1 MHKLFSSFLVLS
13 MLCHSVFAA
22 TGQVDDR
29 VYVNWSDPEYHK
41 VVVFIQPNGYCT
53 GQYVAPNIILTAR
66 HCITPD
72 NIDRYGI
79 ELYDGRATLVSLLSY
94 GSGQIFRSDGDWAF
108 LLVSD
113 PKFYSNTY
121 FNVARKATPKMTINN
136 TGFGAL
142 RILSN
147 AELAQLRQIFSSQR
161 NKMAAESN
169 TNADAIQFSQ
179 IFKLVEDD
187 IANLGI
193 PSIMETGNVL
203 KTHFN
208 CKFTGLSQG
217 NLWST
222 CDIYSGNSGGPY
234 YMGETLYGTCSG
246 AVHRFDDKDKSAA
259 IPSQSFYE
267 KLQQIISEN
276 PPKQGNYTTSPK
288 NDEETPTQEQHDLNE
303 ADKEIERLTKE
314 FLDRQE
320 HQSEEDAKRAVLEQ
334 LGGINTSVD
343 IPEYVEVVEEEIEEE
358 PLPIYVEND
367 EETPTQEQHDLNE
380 ADKEIERLTKEFL
393 DRQEHQSEEDA
404 KRAVLEQLGGI
415 NTSVDI
421 PEYVEVVE
429 EEIEE
434 EPLPIYVENDEET
447 PTQEQHDLNEA
458 DKEIERLTKEFL
470 DRQEHQSE
478 EDAKRAVLEQ
488 LGGINTSVDIPEYVE
503 VVEEEIEEEPLP
515 RYTEPLPKGPAIK
528 GKATTNSGSGLA
540 KPSGD
545 TSGGSTRRLEPLPEV
560 ENPLAYKDPGL
571 AKPSGDT
578 SGGST
583 RRLAPLPEVENP
595 LTPNEL
601 LSQKQKLAETDQ
613 ELLNELD
620 NIDSMSDQEFLYF
633 LDRAA
638 EYEKLRERYEQ
649 ALARERS
656 LPNRMLGALGIGAG
670 GIGGMMIASGI
681 AEQRADQNA
690 EIDMRAYLATFRCD
704 AGTGKQWK
712 GGETNIELP
721 AGNLTALK
729 TEYVTLAGNLKSRKE
744 QLGLKPGIESETI
757 ADSASTGLYDNVASS
772 PIDGVYTSIANA
784 ILDENSSDA
793 TEWAEQQEKTTTKIQ
808 TGTKIGVTGVG
819 GAMIGNMTVNRDM
832 YFNTDQDTDTE
843 SDEET
848 ESTRNVSKRTTRRTT
863 KRNNP

>member
-1 MHKLFSSFLVLS
+1 MHKLLSSFLVLS

-72 NIDRYGI
+72 NIDSYGI

-94 GSGQIFRSDGDWAF
+94 GSGQMFRSDGDWAL

-113 PKFYSNTY
+113 PKFYSDTY

-169 TNADAIQFSQ
+169 TNADMIQFSQ

-208 CKFTGLSQG
+208 CEFIGLSQG
-217 NLWST
+217 NMWST

-234 YMGETLYGTCSG
+234 YMGNTLYGTCSG
-246 AVHRFDDKDKSAA
+246 AVHRFDGKDKSAA

-267 KLQQIISEN
+267 KLQRIISEN
-276 PPKQGNYTTSPK
+276 PPATGTKPK
-288 NDEETPTQEQHDLNE
+288 PTHTPESLLKDAEEYSMQVLDEDLERIDQETE
-303 ADKEIERLTKE
+303 AELQKMLDKDSFI
-314 FLDRQE
+314 Q
-320 HQSEEDAKRAVLEQ
+320 LEKDY
-334 LGGINTSVD
+334 SD
-343 IPEYVEVVEEEIEEE
+343 I
-358 PLPIYVEND
+358 
-367 EETPTQEQHDLNE
+367 
-380 ADKEIERLTKEFL
+380 K
-393 DRQEHQSEEDA
+393 
-404 KRAVLEQLGGI
+404 
-415 NTSVDI
+415 
-421 PEYVEVVE
+421 
-429 EEIEE
+429 
-434 EPLPIYVENDEET
+434 
-447 PTQEQHDLNEA
+447 
-458 DKEIERLTKEFL
+458 
-470 DRQEHQSE
+470 
-478 EDAKRAVLEQ
+478 
-488 LGGINTSVDIPEYVE
+488 
-503 VVEEEIEEEPLP
+503 
-515 RYTEPLPKGPAIK
+515 PLPKPTTPVPSPEALLKDAEEFSMQVLDEDLERIDRETEAELQKMLDKDSFVKLENDGLNI
-528 GKATTNSGSGLA
+528 GKLSI
-540 KPSGD
+540 
-545 TSGGSTRRLEPLPEV
+545 
-560 ENPLAYKDPGL
+560 
-571 AKPSGDT
+571 
-578 SGGST
+578 
-583 RRLAPLPEVENP
+583 P

-638 EYEKLRERYEQ
+638 EYEKLREGYEQ

-808 TGTKIGVTGVG
+808 TGTKIGVAGVG

-843 SDEET
+843 SEEET
-848 ESTRNVSKRTTRRTT
+848 ESTRNVSKRTT
-863 KRNNP
+863 KRNNT

>member
-1 MHKLFSSFLVLS
+1 MHKLLSSFLVLS

-288 NDEETPTQEQHDLNE
+288 
-303 ADKEIERLTKE
+303 
-314 FLDRQE
+314 
-320 HQSEEDAKRAVLEQ
+320 
-334 LGGINTSVD
+334 
-343 IPEYVEVVEEEIEEE
+343 
-358 PLPIYVEND
+358 ND

>member
-358 PLPIYVEND
+358 PLPIYVE
-367 EETPTQEQHDLNE
+367 
-380 ADKEIERLTKEFL
+380 K
-393 DRQEHQSEEDA
+393 
-404 KRAVLEQLGGI
+404 
-415 NTSVDI
+415 
-421 PEYVEVVE
+421 
-429 EEIEE
+429 
-434 EPLPIYVENDEET
+434 DEET

>member
-288 NDEETPTQEQHDLNE
+288 
-303 ADKEIERLTKE
+303 
-314 FLDRQE
+314 
-320 HQSEEDAKRAVLEQ
+320 
-334 LGGINTSVD
+334 
-343 IPEYVEVVEEEIEEE
+343 
-358 PLPIYVEND
+358 ND

>member
-1 MHKLFSSFLVLS
+1 MHKLLSSFLVLS

-113 PKFYSNTY
+113 PKFYSDTY

-276 PPKQGNYTTSPK
+276 PPKQGSYTTSPK
-288 NDEETPTQEQHDLNE
+288 NDEETSTQE
-303 ADKEIERLTKE
+303 
-314 FLDRQE
+314 
-320 HQSEEDAKRAVLEQ
+320 
-334 LGGINTSVD
+334 
-343 IPEYVEVVEEEIEEE
+343 P
-358 PLPIYVEND
+358 
-367 EETPTQEQHDLNE
+367 
-380 ADKEIERLTKEFL
+380 
-393 DRQEHQSEEDA
+393 
-404 KRAVLEQLGGI
+404 
-415 NTSVDI
+415 
-421 PEYVEVVE
+421 
-429 EEIEE
+429 
-434 EPLPIYVENDEET
+434 
-447 PTQEQHDLNEA
+447 HDLNEA

-515 RYTEPLPKGPAIK
+515 RYTEPLSKGPAIK

-545 TSGGSTRRLEPLPEV
+545 TSGGSTRRI
-560 ENPLAYKDPGL
+560 
-571 AKPSGDT
+571 
-578 SGGST
+578 
-583 RRLAPLPEVENP
+583 APLPEVENP

-729 TEYVTLAGNLKSRKE
+729 TEYITLAGNLKSRKE

-793 TEWAEQQEKTTTKIQ
+793 TEWAEQKEKTTTKIQ
-808 TGTKIGVTGVG
+808 TGTKIGVAGVG

>member
-288 NDEETPTQEQHDLNE
+288 
-303 ADKEIERLTKE
+303 
-314 FLDRQE
+314 
-320 HQSEEDAKRAVLEQ
+320 
-334 LGGINTSVD
+334 
-343 IPEYVEVVEEEIEEE
+343 
-358 PLPIYVEND
+358 
-367 EETPTQEQHDLNE
+367 
-380 ADKEIERLTKEFL
+380 
-393 DRQEHQSEEDA
+393 
-404 KRAVLEQLGGI
+404 
-415 NTSVDI
+415 
-421 PEYVEVVE
+421 
-429 EEIEE
+429 
-434 EPLPIYVENDEET
+434 NDEET

>member
-1 MHKLFSSFLVLS
+1 MHKLLSSFLVLS

-72 NIDRYGI
+72 NIDSYGI

-94 GSGQIFRSDGDWAF
+94 GSGQMFRSDGDWAL

-113 PKFYSNTY
+113 PKFYSDTY

-169 TNADAIQFSQ
+169 TNADMIQFSQ

-208 CKFTGLSQG
+208 CEFIGLSQG
-217 NLWST
+217 NMWST

-234 YMGETLYGTCSG
+234 YMGNTLYGTCSG
-246 AVHRFDDKDKSAA
+246 AVHRFDGKDKSAA

-267 KLQQIISEN
+267 KLQRIISEN
-276 PPKQGNYTTSPK
+276 PPATGTKPK
-288 NDEETPTQEQHDLNE
+288 PTHTPESLLKDAEEYSMQVLDEDLERIDQETE
-303 ADKEIERLTKE
+303 AELQKMLDKDSFI
-314 FLDRQE
+314 Q
-320 HQSEEDAKRAVLEQ
+320 LEKDY
-334 LGGINTSVD
+334 SD
-343 IPEYVEVVEEEIEEE
+343 I
-358 PLPIYVEND
+358 
-367 EETPTQEQHDLNE
+367 
-380 ADKEIERLTKEFL
+380 K
-393 DRQEHQSEEDA
+393 
-404 KRAVLEQLGGI
+404 
-415 NTSVDI
+415 
-421 PEYVEVVE
+421 
-429 EEIEE
+429 
-434 EPLPIYVENDEET
+434 
-447 PTQEQHDLNEA
+447 
-458 DKEIERLTKEFL
+458 
-470 DRQEHQSE
+470 
-478 EDAKRAVLEQ
+478 
-488 LGGINTSVDIPEYVE
+488 
-503 VVEEEIEEEPLP
+503 
-515 RYTEPLPKGPAIK
+515 PLPKPTTPVPSPEALLKDAEEFSMQVLDEDLERIDRETEAELQKMLDKDSFIQLEKDYSDIK
-528 GKATTNSGSGLA
+528 
-540 KPSGD
+540 
-545 TSGGSTRRLEPLPEV
+545 PLPKPTTPVPSPEALLKDAEEFSMQV
-560 ENPLAYKDPGL
+560 LDEDLERIDRETEAELQKMLDKDSFVKLENDGL
-571 AKPSGDT
+571 NIGKLSI
-578 SGGST
+578 
-583 RRLAPLPEVENP
+583 P

-638 EYEKLRERYEQ
+638 EYEKLREGYEQ

-808 TGTKIGVTGVG
+808 TGTKIGVAGVG

-843 SDEET
+843 SEEET
-848 ESTRNVSKRTTRRTT
+848 ESTRNVSKRTT
-863 KRNNP
+863 KRNNT